1 MPPSRNGDSF
11 VQPLLGAEETAQLL
25 EWGRV
30 TARSESRGLCVQ
42 DLFAE
47 QVAARP
53 EAPAVRSAERVLS
66 YRDLDQRADRIARV
80 LRERGVGPDV
90 CVGICAERSVES
102 VVAMLGVI
110 KAGGCYLPLDPTYPA
125 DRLHFM
131 LTDSSAALLLTT
143 AREQGRIAGWA
154 ASTVLIDESGEVSP
168 AGSSAGE
175 VQRADLGAH
184 NLAYIMYTSG
194 STGIPKGVAVPHQ
207 AIIRL
212 VRDTNYISF
221 DPGDRVAHVSNLSFD
236 AATFEIWGALLN
248 GGVLIVLTQEEVL
261 EPARLAAR
269 LRDHNISVLFLTPLV
284 FGSTLR
290 EVPDAFKPLRSLLV
304 GGGPLD
310 PSAARAALRSGA
322 PGRLLNAYGPT
333 ENTVFTTAHV
343 VASLPP
349 DASSV
354 PIGQPVTG
362 SYVYVLDEQQR
373 LVPAG
378 VPGELCTGGLGLAQ
392 GYVGNPELTRERF
405 VPDPFGPPGSRVYR
419 TGDVVRWRPDG
430 VLEFLGRQDDQVKL
444 RGYRI
449 ELGEIQ
455 ARLASCPGVG
465 AAVVMLRA
473 DDGEEPR
480 IVAYVV
486 PARGDQQPEASQ
498 LRAALA
504 RWLPGYMLPTAFIV
518 VTEIPLTPAGKVN
531 YARLPAPGEQRGDDQ
546 SPAAPLRGPEAAIA
560 AAWSDILKVPQ
571 PRAEDDFFDL
581 GGDSL
586 LATRIVARL
595 KRELD
600 VPLHVRD
607 LFDHPTV
614 RGLAAVIAARQ
625 DRSALD
631 A

>member
-1 MPPSRNGDSF
+1 MPPSRYGEST
-11 VQPLLGAEETAQLL
+11 LGKEETAQLL

-30 TARSESRGLCVQ
+30 TARSEPSGLCVH
-42 DLFAE
+42 DLFAD
-47 QVAARP
+47 QVAAHP
-53 EAPAVRSAERVLS
+53 EAPAVRSGKRVLS
-66 YRDLDQRADRIARV
+66 YRELDQRAGRIARV

-90 CVGICAERSVES
+90 CVGVCVERSVES

-110 KAGGCYLPLDPTYPA
+110 KAGGCYLPLDPTYPP
-125 DRLHFM
+125 DRLSFM
-131 LTDSSAALLLTT
+131 LIDSSAALLLTT
-143 AREQGRIAGWA
+143 ARERGRIAGWDD
-154 ASTVLIDESGEVSP
+154 STVLIDEVGGVSSGAVP
-168 AGSSAGE
+168 
-175 VQRADLGAH
+175 RADLSAG

-194 STGIPKGVAVPHQ
+194 STGIPKGVAVPHE
-207 AIIRL
+207 AIVRL

-221 DPGDRVAHVSNLSFD
+221 DPCDRVAHVSNLSFD

-248 GGVLIVLTQEEVL
+248 GSELIVLNQDEVL
-261 EPARLAAR
+261 EPVKLAAR
-269 LRDHNISVLFLTPLV
+269 LRDYRISVLFLTPVV
-284 FGSTLR
+284 FSSTLR
-290 EVPDAFKPLRSLLV
+290 EVPDAFKPLHSLLV

-310 PSAARAALRSGA
+310 PSAAREALRSGA
-322 PGRLLNAYGPT
+322 PDRLLNAYGPT

-343 VASLPP
+343 VASVPP

-362 SYVYVLDEQQR
+362 SYVYVLDERQR

-378 VPGELCTGGLGLAQ
+378 VRGELYTGGLGLAR
-392 GYVGNPELTRERF
+392 GYVGKSELTKERF
-405 VPDPFGPPGSRVYR
+405 VPDPFGPPGSRIYR
-419 TGDVVRWRPDG
+419 TGDVVRWLPGG

-455 ARLASCPGVG
+455 ARLAACEGVG
-465 AAVVMLRA
+465 AAVVTLRA

-486 PARGDQQPEASQ
+486 PARGEQQPEASQ
-498 LRAALA
+498 LRAMLA
-504 RWLPGYMLPTAFIV
+504 RWLPGYMLPAAFVIIP
-518 VTEIPLTPAGKVN
+518 EIPLTAVGKVN
-531 YARLPAPGEQRGDDQ
+531 YAQLPAPGEQREHEG
-546 SPAAPLRGPEAAIA
+546 STAPLPGAEAAA
-560 AAWSDILKVPQ
+560 AAVWSVILKVPH

-586 LATRIVARL
+586 QATRIVARL
-595 KRELD
+595 RQEFD
-600 VPLHVRD
+600 VILQVRD

-614 RGLAAVIAARQ
+614 RGLAAVITARLDGADPRQ
-625 DRSALD
+625 DRSARE